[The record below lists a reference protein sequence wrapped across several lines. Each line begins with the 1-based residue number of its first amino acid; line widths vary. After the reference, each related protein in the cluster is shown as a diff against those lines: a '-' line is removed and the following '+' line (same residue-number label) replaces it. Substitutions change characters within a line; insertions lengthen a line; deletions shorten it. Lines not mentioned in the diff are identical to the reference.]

1 MKPPANPRRVV
12 VFGGSSPK
20 PGDEEWEQAESLGRA
35 IAASGWSLVTGG
47 YGGVMEAA
55 SAGARSE
62 GGEVVGVLCKVF
74 GGAGNRY
81 LTRRIVSPDL
91 YSRLQQLVDLGDAY
105 VALPGSTGTLVE
117 LAMVW
122 ELMNKRLVALRP
134 IYCLGEFWR
143 PVVSMFSDELTHDP
157 RFESRGLP
165 DRKGGLIEM
174 ARSPDEIIRGLSH
187 NWN

>member
-1 MKPPANPRRVV
+1 MGLDKGP
-12 VFGGSSPK
+12 GGIERPF
-20 PGDEEWEQAESLGRA
+20 ETA
-35 IAASGWSLVTGG
+35 
-47 YGGVMEAA
+47 
-55 SAGARSE
+55 
-62 GGEVVGVLCKVF
+62 
-74 GGAGNRY
+74 
-81 LTRRIVSPDL
+81 
-91 YSRLQQLVDLGDAY
+91 QQLVDLGDAY

-122 ELMNKRLVALRP
+122 ELMNKRLVELRP